1 MPCVLCIFLI
11 YSNIYIDSINV
22 VSKFVE
28 IGGILPYVE
37 AIKSNKFTSQK
48 KYQISLKKF
57 TNQMKDNVAATCQT
71 LHMGE
76 V

>member
-1 MPCVLCIFLI
+1 MQCVLCIFLI
-11 YSNIYIDSINV
+11 YSNIYIDSTMA

-37 AIKSNKFTSQK
+37 AIKSK
-48 KYQISLKKF
+48 KKKNQISLKKF
-57 TNQMKDNVAATCQT
+57 TNHMKDNVAATCQT

>member
-1 MPCVLCIFLI
+1 MPLGHTLTGP
-11 YSNIYIDSINV
+11 
-22 VSKFVE
+22 FVK
-28 IGGILPYVE
+28 IGGILPYKE
-37 AIKSNKFTSQK
+37 AIKSK
-48 KYQISLKKF
+48 KKKNQISLKKF